1 MSRWEMDVSFPETDK
16 LIRLSQLFECSIDYL
31 LNQKILQNERPG
43 AELSAREGYS
53 FILAYAMSQAHT
65 CVHLANARG
74 SIPRSSAAGYLI
86 RECGY
91 FFLATS
97 VEGRP
102 RLRPFGMI
110 YEKDEVL
117 CIVTDKRKQVYSDL
131 QKNARVELA
140 SYNPATHKWIRIGA
154 VAEAESS
161 EQRKEEL
168 MDVYSNLR
176 RAYQGEEEKY
186 LAIFRL
192 EIEHMSIR

>member
-1 MSRWEMDVSFPETDK
+1 MTTGEKLAVLRKKRGITQEQLAEQLGVSRQSVSRWEMDVSFPETDK

-53 FILAYAMSQAHT
+53 F
-65 CVHLANARG
+65 
-74 SIPRSSAAGYLI
+74 I

-186 LAIFRL
+186 LAIYRL